1 MKKPNSFQLILPF
14 EKYKTQKKANQ
25 TIAWISVNVV
35 LLDLYLKVYSFTIF
49 LGI

>member
-1 MKKPNSFQLILPF
+1 MKKPNSCQLILPF

-35 LLDLYLKVYSFTIF
+35 LLFFHNISRYLKV
-49 LGI
+49 